1 MNHGGA
7 ARSLLALGLA
17 LVLGACERQGAP
29 AAATPASAGPDSTPA
44 IAKPSATTPA
54 PSQAPVLAPAT
65 DYILPGALASDT
77 GLEQL
82 RQLFGPANVRIDE
95 RLLDDEGEPF
105 RGVVLFADD
114 PGRRAQVHFSD
125 PAQLRGLYYVSVREA
140 GSRWRL
146 DNGLRVGMSLAELV
160 RLNGGPIRFSG
171 FGWDYGGTVT
181 AWNGGRLEHR
191 DGDPVVRGARLGE
204 KPGLG
209 AATAQAIPSD
219 DAEYASDDPGY
230 PGLGERL
237 RVEELTVSFA
247 AEDDL

>member
-1 MNHGGA
+1 MSHGGA
-7 ARSLLALGLA
+7 ARSLLALALTLA
-17 LVLGACERQGAP
+17 LGACERQ
-29 AAATPASAGPDSTPA
+29 AAAPQDAQAAAMPASTGPAS
-44 IAKPSATTPA
+44 
-54 PSQAPVLAPAT
+54 SQAPALAPVT

-82 RQLFGPANVRIDE
+82 RQLFGPSNVSIDE
-95 RLLDDEGEPF
+95 QLLDDEGEPF

-114 PGRRAQVHFSD
+114 PGRRAQLHFSD

-160 RLNGGPIRFSG
+160 RLNGRPIRFSG

-181 AWNGGRLEHR
+181 AWNGGRLDHR
-191 DGDPVVRGARLGE
+191 DGDPLVRGARLGE
-204 KPGLG
+204 KPGP
-209 AATAQAIPSD
+209 ATAQAIPSD
-219 DAEYASDDPGY
+219 DGEYASDDPNY